1 MSLSGDNCGRTFSN
15 AEVAA
20 EGLTAGSLYG
30 IRAGCPNSNIFE
42 FCDGTLPGGSRSYET
57 LRHGRSSKANIYD
70 GDQDFDQIS
79 DMGFVFGGQSVG
91 VGSILSHLN
100 HSETFPTGCA
110 THSGE
115 NIGKVFPRNFM
126 ESGDVR
132 LGHVYDKSSSQP
144 AFSVGGIRDD
154 VAAAQVVPGFLPG
167 NWEPKVGSMQGDVL
181 SSQVNFPFRATQP
194 IKSDLPSSHC
204 RKGEPENNKAETDN
218 IDWSTFSVIDPLNR
232 FSQINGPKSNQSE
245 GSWFHSMPNFGNAR
259 ITEPFVKSEGAPTP
273 VKDSLVNHSLHVISQ
288 DGHNKPQIS
297 TTVPHNFARE
307 VPSSGSANEF
317 SAEPTLVFRPP
328 ATCKLEK
335 DPDSLEPHDC
345 SARNTFET
353 LQPVTPTSAS
363 ISVESFN
370 RGSECTSKVQT
381 TVSDE
386 RNVKED
392 RRDASFSSSSSSQP
406 VLDRRKTQEAKSFFD
421 PRRIFATASKPQQKT
436 SQQKQTT
443 EEGITADCSRGTETQ
458 KESDE
463 TTSNKAPDGAK
474 RKEMQKIM
482 EEKIASKT
490 SDSSSKAKAQTK
502 SEEKTSK
509 PGSKKNC
516 VLNNNKSQAQSHS
529 SHTLDRSH
537 FIKNDLSDLCKQK
550 NADVKADSGKG
561 IHERNSEQEQEP
573 ARLRE
578 TRGTEG
584 VGDEQPA
591 LRKVKNTT
599 EVIGERRDIRTDNDS
614 TKRSSYLLKIIKA
627 KIFSFAG
634 KSLFIHLIHR
644 FIVHMF
650 KVCISQ
656 CFQS

>member
-42 FCDGTLPGGSRSYET
+42 FCDGTLPGGNRSYET

-79 DMGFVFGGQSVG
+79 DMEFVFGGQSVG

-115 NIGKVFPRNFM
+115 NVGKVFPRNFM

-132 LGHVYDKSSSQP
+132 LGHVFDKSSSQP
-144 AFSVGGIRDD
+144 AFSVGGIHDD

-167 NWEPKVGSMQGDVL
+167 NWETKVGSMQGDVL
-181 SSQVNFPFRATQP
+181 SSQVNFPFRTTQP
-194 IKSDLPSSHC
+194 IKRDLPSSHC
-204 RKGEPENNKAETDN
+204 RKCEPENKKTETDTN
-218 IDWSTFSVIDPLNR
+218 IDWSTFSMIDPLHR

-245 GSWFHSMPNFGNAR
+245 GSWFHSTPNFGNAK
-259 ITEPFVKSEGAPTP
+259 ITEPFVASEGAPTP

-288 DGHNKPQIS
+288 DGHDKPQIS
-297 TTVPHNFARE
+297 TTVPHNFAWE
-307 VPSSGSANEF
+307 VPSSGSANQF
-317 SAEPTLVFRPP
+317 SAEPTRVFRPP

-335 DPDSLEPHDC
+335 DPDPLEPRDC
-345 SARNTFET
+345 SARNGFET

-370 RGSECTSKVQT
+370 RGSKCTSKVQP

-386 RNVKED
+386 RNAKED
-392 RRDASFSSSSSSQP
+392 GRDASFSSSSRSQP
-406 VLDRRKTQEAKSFFD
+406 VLDRRKTQEAKPFFD

-443 EEGITADCSRGTETQ
+443 EEGRMADCCKGTEAQ

-463 TTSNKAPDGAK
+463 TTSKKASDGVK
-474 RKEMQKIM
+474 SKEMQKRM
-482 EEKIASKT
+482 EKTASKT
-490 SDSSSKAKAQTK
+490 SDSTSKGEAQTK
-502 SEEKTSK
+502 SDEKTSK

-550 NADVKADSGKG
+550 NADVKADSGRG
-561 IHERNSEQEQEP
+561 VHEQNSEQEQEP
-573 ARLRE
+573 VKLRE

-584 VGDEQPA
+584 VGDEQQA

-614 TKRSSYLLKIIKA
+614 TKRSSCLLKIIKE

-634 KSLFIHLIHR
+634 SSLFIFHSQ
-644 FIVHMF
+644 VHSSY
-650 KVCISQ
+650 V
-656 CFQS
+656 QSLHFAVF